1 MGEVCLLGGRFEV
14 VFERSPLLCS
24 LGRMRGL
31 ELENKIQGDQ
41 RLGDWTDIR

>member
-14 VFERSPLLCS
+14 VFERSPLLCL

-31 ELENKIQGDQ
+31 ELEDKNQGDQ